1 MRTTKQLL
9 YAEVS
14 RVREH
19 CAGDSVAEKPQL
31 LKELKNVLEFA
42 MRVDA
47 DLNIIAKLS
56 YAEDLV
62 MNEKTFG
69 DRLAADKV
77 LCEILNV
84 DLKGEG

>member
-1 MRTTKQLL
+1 
-9 YAEVS
+9 
-14 RVREH
+14 
-19 CAGDSVAEKPQL
+19 
-31 LKELKNVLEFA
+31 